1 MEGPDH
7 FISYP
12 RLYEQFG
19 LLKSNGRFYTKDALT
34 VWTNLGKHFVVR
46 LVLRP
51 KYIKTGTRRI
61 MRPDKLPFV
70 VRSSRRISKESSS
83 RRIISMTM
91 R

>member
-46 LVLRP
+46 LVLRL
-51 KYIKTGTRRI
+51 KYKDEHKTRYA
-61 MRPDKLPFV
+61 
-70 VRSSRRISKESSS
+70 SRQTTFRGA
-83 RRIISMTM
+83 
-91 R
+91 

>member
-51 KYIKTGTRRI
+51 KYKDGHKTHYAFRQTTFRGA
-61 MRPDKLPFV
+61 
-70 VRSSRRISKESSS
+70 
-83 RRIISMTM
+83 
-91 R
+91 

>member
-46 LVLRP
+46 LVLRL
-51 KYIKTGTRRI
+51 KYKDEHKTHYA
-61 MRPDKLPFV
+61 
-70 VRSSRRISKESSS
+70 SRQTTFRGA
-83 RRIISMTM
+83 
-91 R
+91 

>member
-46 LVLRP
+46 LVLRL
-51 KYIKTGTRRI
+51 KYKDGHKTHYAPRQTTFRGA
-61 MRPDKLPFV
+61 
-70 VRSSRRISKESSS
+70 
-83 RRIISMTM
+83 
-91 R
+91 